1 MLVECVLM
9 VALVVG
15 VDGLEQGAYA
25 QVVTPVLVEQNVASI
40 ERSLLQVV
48 DECLFFEREFV
59 KALYLVAEHL
69 YVGKLFVGILKT
81 IGSLRLCAK
90 GRCGSYHHGGYCMF
104 HKNDVL
110 IELVL

>member
-1 MLVECVLM
+1 M

-40 ERSLLQVV
+40 ERSLLQVF
-48 DECLFFEREFV
+48 DECILFERV
-59 KALYLVAEHL
+59 VVTAIYLVAEHL

-104 HKNDVL
+104 HKMTF
-110 IELVL
+110 